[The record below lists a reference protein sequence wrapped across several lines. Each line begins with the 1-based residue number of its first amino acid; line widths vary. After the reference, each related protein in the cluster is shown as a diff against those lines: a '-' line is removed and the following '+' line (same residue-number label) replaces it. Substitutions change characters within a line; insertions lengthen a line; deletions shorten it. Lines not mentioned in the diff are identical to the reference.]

1 MLSLLDI
8 FCPIDD
14 FCQETLAQ
22 MRAFQLPAK
31 GARQRK
37 RSLCQSE
44 IITLLVAF
52 QISGYRDFK
61 TFYLGCICQNH
72 RAEFP
77 GLVAYNRF
85 IEFVPSVLILL
96 HAYLKTHLGTCTE
109 ISFLDSTKLEACHD
123 ARRKSYK
130 TLAGQVARGKTSTG
144 WFFGF
149 KLHLVFNDIGEI
161 LDFRLTPGNVD
172 DRKPVPD
179 LLKKIF
185 GKVYADKGYVSK
197 ALFATLFEQG
207 VELIT
212 KRKKGMKPAMMRLWD
227 RLMLRKR
234 ALAETIIDQLK
245 NICQVQHTRHRA
257 ASGFLANLFAA
268 LTAYCLLPKK
278 PSLHL
283 REGLKKATA

>member
-14 FCQETLAQ
+14 FCQETLPQ
-22 MRAFQLPAK
+22 MQAHQLLPK
-31 GARQRK
+31 GARQRQ
-37 RSLCQSE
+37 RSLCPSE
-44 IITLLVAF
+44 IITILVAF
-52 QISGYRDFK
+52 QLSGYRDFK
-61 TFYLGCICQNH
+61 TFYTACICKNH

-77 GLVAYNRF
+77 GLVSYNRF
-85 IEFVPSVLILL
+85 IEFVPSVLILMYAFL
-96 HAYLKTHLGTCTE
+96 QTRLGKCTG

-130 TLAGQVARGKTSTG
+130 TLAGLAARGKTSTG

-149 KLHLVFNDIGEI
+149 KLHLIFNDCGEL
-161 LDFRLTPGNVD
+161 LDFRLTPGNID

-179 LLKKIF
+179 LLKKII
-185 GKVYADKGYVSK
+185 GKVYADKGYVSQ
-197 ALFATLFEQG
+197 ALFETLFDQG

-212 KRKKGMKPAMMRLWD
+212 KRKKGMKPALMRYWD

-234 ALAETIIDQLK
+234 ALVETIIDQLK
-245 NICQVQHTRHRA
+245 NICQVEHTRHRA
-257 ASGFLANLFAA
+257 ACGFLSNVFAA
-268 LTAYCLLPKK
+268 LTAYCFLPKK